1 MAAHDFAAA
10 PTDPLVVD
18 IHFPGGGQLLFSAR
32 GAAIRVAG
40 AWPPLRRLAPPAT
53 SSGADTIGSFEAT
66 SAKYTAAGT
75 VVELSVRR
83 YVDAGAIAFEQRFP
97 QGATLRP
104 GCTGARP
111 GCTQTAPMTSARP

>member
-53 SSGADTIGSFEAT
+53 SSGADAIGSFEAT

-83 YVDAGAIAFEQRFP
+83 YVDADAIAFEQRFP